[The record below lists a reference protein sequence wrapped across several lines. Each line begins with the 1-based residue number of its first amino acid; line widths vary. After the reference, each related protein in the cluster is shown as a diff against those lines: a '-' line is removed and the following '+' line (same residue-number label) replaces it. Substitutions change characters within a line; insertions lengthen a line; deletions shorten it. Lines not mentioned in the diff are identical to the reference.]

1 MISVGQQVS
10 VELPEILGELL
21 QDVAMGKEAWRQFLG
36 VAIVMDPAQGQL
48 DGQAVELGRIITEQ
62 QLNHRVGGLG
72 SVGRDGQGFL
82 HALAQIGS
90 LFGQVRIQH
99 VVELLFRVRLF
110 RGQQCGKRATP
121 LLRDAQL
128 SHQLQGER
136 VQLKE
141 GIGSPLKNAKQT
153 QDRKSTRLNSSHD
166 QISYAVFCLKKKKK
180 NNSNHIMII
189 TKKYNPSSAS

>member
-1 MISVGQQVS
+1 LTSGRREALIQLLVAAALPEEVIKGRPQRIRLCRTGMVSVGQEVS

-21 QDVAMGKEAWRQFLG
+21 QDVAMGQEAWRQFLV
-36 VAIVMDPAQGQL
+36 VALFMNPAQGQL
-48 DGQAVELGRIITEQ
+48 DGQPVALGRIITEQ

-72 SVGRDGQGFL
+72 SVGRDRQGFL

-99 VVELLFRVRLF
+99 VVELVLRGRLIME
-110 RGQQCGKRATP
+110 QPCGKRATP

-141 GIGSPLKNAKQT
+141 GIGSTLKNAKQT
-153 QDRKSTRLNSSHD
+153 QA
-166 QISYAVFCLKKKKK
+166 IFGG
-180 NNSNHIMII
+180 
-189 TKKYNPSSAS
+189 